1 MLTCPISDELLWSDQ
16 SDNHTQNWH
25 ACILRSLWMLSC
37 LDNLPLK
44 VLQGPIQMAALRPCV
59 PHQWCSARFESPEP
73 FPRAFQIWSISWFS
87 RHPKRRF
94 CAKRVSSQRFPFSG
108 VKMAPGPETYCFRT
122 GTFSEVFLLGVGGVF
137 SVKNVSSERFSLAR
151 FWAKRVFSEK
161 GLLVLFPLPWP
172 GSA

>member
-108 VKMAPGPETYCFRT
+108 VKLPPGPETDCFRT
-122 GTFSEVFLLGVGGVF
+122 GTVSEVFILGGGGVCF
-137 SVKNVSSERFSLAR
+137 GQKRFLRGFPWNVFGP
-151 FWAKRVFSEK
+151 K
-161 GLLVLFPLPWP
+161 GLL
-172 GSA
+172 

>member
-1 MLTCPISDELLWSDQ
+1 M
-16 SDNHTQNWH
+16 
-25 ACILRSLWMLSC
+25 
-37 LDNLPLK
+37 DNLPLK

-87 RHPKRRF
+87 RHQKKRF
-94 CAKRVSSQRFPFSG
+94 CAKRISSQRFSFSG
-108 VKMAPGPETYCFRT
+108 VKMAPGPETYCFRIKT
-122 GTFSEVFLLGVGGVF
+122 CSEVFLLGVGSVF

-161 GLLVLFPLPWP
+161 APLVLFHAARPDRARTGPCPDPVLTLSWP
-172 GSA
+172 CPDPVLTLS